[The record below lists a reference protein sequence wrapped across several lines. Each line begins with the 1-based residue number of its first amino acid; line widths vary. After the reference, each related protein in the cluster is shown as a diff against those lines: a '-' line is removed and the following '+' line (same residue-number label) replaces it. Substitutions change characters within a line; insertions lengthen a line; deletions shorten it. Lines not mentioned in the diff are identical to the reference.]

1 MLTSSSSV
9 LPDDFEDN
17 LPDKHLYS
25 SSGLTSSTSTFHSS
39 SFLDEFCEQVQ
50 KDEDFPSDEQ
60 LEAATSTSTCRTTT
74 VEYDP
79 RLGLLI
85 EKELGLNDPQTSRKN
100 AWGNLSYA
108 ELIARAIENSPEKRL
123 TLSQIYSWMI
133 QYVPYFR
140 DKGDRKSSTG
150 WKVNSRNEFFSYVV
164 FVFSEFYST

>member
-9 LPDDFEDN
+9 LPDDFDEN
-17 LPDKHLYS
+17 LPEKHLYTS
-25 SSGLTSSTSTFHSS
+25 SSLTSTTSTYHHPST
-39 SFLDEFCEQVQ
+39 FLEEFCEQVE
-50 KDEDFPSDEQ
+50 KDDDFPTDEQ
-60 LEAATSTSTCRTTT
+60 LEATSTSTCRTTT
-74 VEYDP
+74 TTIEYDP

-150 WKVNSRNEFFSYVV
+150 WKVSVC
-164 FVFSEFYST
+164 

>member
-1 MLTSSSSV
+1 M
-9 LPDDFEDN
+9 
-17 LPDKHLYS
+17 
-25 SSGLTSSTSTFHSS
+25 TSTTSTYHPST
-39 SFLDEFCEQVQ
+39 FLEEFCEQVQ
-50 KDEDFPSDEQ
+50 KDDDFPSDEQ
-60 LEAATSTSTCRTTT
+60 LEATSTSTCRTTT
-74 VEYDP
+74 TIEYDP

-150 WKVNSRNEFFSYVV
+150 WKV
-164 FVFSEFYST
+164 SENNCQ

>member
-9 LPDDFEDN
+9 LPDDFEEN
-17 LPDKHLYS
+17 LPDKHLY
-25 SSGLTSSTSTFHSS
+25 TSSTTSTFHSS

-150 WKVNSRNEFFSYVV
+150 WKVNSNERILSRFEEV
-164 FVFSEFYST
+164 FLLEFHST

>member
-1 MLTSSSSV
+1 MLASSSSV
-9 LPDDFEDN
+9 LTDDFDDN
-17 LPDKHLYS
+17 PNDKHLYS
-25 SSGLTSSTSTFHSS
+25 SSLTSTTSNYHSS
-39 SFLDEFCEQVQ
+39 FIDDFCEQVQ
-50 KDEDFPSDEQ
+50 KDEDFPSDDQ
-60 LEAATSTSTCRTTT
+60 LEATSTSNCRTT

-79 RLGLLI
+79 RLALLI

-108 ELIARAIENSPEKRL
+108 ELIARAIENSQDKRL

-150 WKVNSRNEFFSYVV
+150 WKVLIYLLKKRIVVV
-164 FVFSEFYST
+164 FLLEFHSS